1 VRAGPGFLTGEDAPG
16 VEDST
21 ALQIAF
27 SYAAKALAAFDMG
40 LMRIGRDALLW
51 ASELAVIA
59 FPAGSTGAISLAHVL
74 DAVERVGAG
83 AAIST
88 GWERIVAGFGRGQS
102 GGAR

>member
-1 VRAGPGFLTGEDAPG
+1 VSAGPGFLAGEDAPE

-40 LMRIGRDALLW
+40 LMRIGRDALRS

-59 FPAGSTGAISLAHVL
+59 FPAGSTGAISLARVL

-83 AAIST
+83 AAVS
-88 GWERIVAGFGRGQS
+88 GEWERIVAGFGS
-102 GGAR
+102 GEEATP